1 MKKKDNNLNNE
12 KKTPE
17 NKEKSRGRK
26 ITEWVITI
34 LLASLFVFVAVF
46 QIDGLVN
53 QKNNHGQKI
62 SFGYGNFMIET
73 NSMEPEYPVGTAIV
87 SKKEDPENIATEFLT
102 EKASGKSA
110 DEIHIDL
117 VFYYGEPVNVKS
129 GVEGKTSLVQA
140 LASAPITHR
149 LINVVDNT
157 IDTSK
162 GKYIFICAGINTEA
176 AEAYSASDQYQA
188 IYGDAIYGKV
198 VLNSPALGGF
208 LKFVVSPWGLLILLL
223 IPATY
228 LIVSTGIDLYKKL
241 KEQEEEEENQE
252 LVAAEKK
259 VAREKKDTPT
269 NIPNEATSTTNNNDD
284 PLKGLSEEDKE
295 RLKQEMLEE
304 MLEEQA
310 KKGK

>member
-1 MKKKDNNLNNE
+1 MKKKDNKEIN

-17 NKEKSRGRK
+17 KEKSRGRI

-34 LLASLFVFVAVF
+34 LLASLFLLVAVF
-46 QIDGLVN
+46 QIDGFVN
-53 QKNNHGQKI
+53 RNNNHGQKI
-62 SFGYGNFMIET
+62 SFGYGNFVIET
-73 NSMEPEYPVGTAIV
+73 NSMEPEYPIGTAIV
-87 SKKEDPENIATEFLT
+87 SKRQDPEKIGEEFLR
-102 EKASGKSA
+102 EKANGKSV

-117 VFYYGEPVNVKS
+117 VFYYGEPVHVKS

-140 LASAPITHR
+140 LNSAPITHR

-157 IDTSK
+157 VDTSK
-162 GKYIFICAGINTEA
+162 GKYIFICAGINTKA

-208 LKFVVSPWGLLILLL
+208 LQFVVSPWGLLILLL

-241 KEQEEEEENQE
+241 KEQEEEEENAE
-252 LVAAEKK
+252 LVVAEKK
-259 VAREKKDTPT
+259 VASEKKD
-269 NIPNEATSTTNNNDD
+269 NNTSTSAIENKDD